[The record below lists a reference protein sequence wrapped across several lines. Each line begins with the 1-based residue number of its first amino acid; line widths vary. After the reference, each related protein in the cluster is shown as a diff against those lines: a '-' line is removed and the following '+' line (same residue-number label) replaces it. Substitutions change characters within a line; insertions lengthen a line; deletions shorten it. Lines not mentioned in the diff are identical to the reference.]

1 MYIRARRA
9 LGVYSR
15 INFYVT
21 GAMSMI
27 SNCILNGYISIFIY
41 LRLLILNQIPIA
53 NGEEL
58 NHHYPTKKWKKKK
71 KKKKKKEIKKEV
83 NLQI

>member
-1 MYIRARRA
+1 MYIGARRA
-9 LGVYSR
+9 PGVYSR

-27 SNCILNGYISIFIY
+27 SNCILNGYISIFLY

-58 NHHYPTKKWKKKK
+58 NPSLPNQEME
-71 KKKKKKEIKKEV
+71 KEEKEEEEER
-83 NLQI
+83 N